1 MEKSQIGEIGQKRRS
16 LVVSGNA
23 LLCRRLINKEM
34 LVLAELGERE
44 KLKSSD
50 QKMIP
55 RKESEE
61 RSSLWKRG
69 RKVSDL

>member
-1 MEKSQIGEIGQKRRS
+1 MRKSDKKRRS

-23 LLCRRLINKEM
+23 LLCRLLINKEM
-34 LVLAELGERE
+34 LALGRVVRE
-44 KLKSSD
+44 KLKNSD
-50 QKMIP
+50 QKIIP

>member
-1 MEKSQIGEIGQKRRS
+1 MEKSRIEEIGQKRRS

-23 LLCRRLINKEM
+23 LLCRLLINKEM
-34 LVLAELGERE
+34 LVLAERRGERE
-44 KLKSSD
+44 IEKFRPENYSS
-50 QKMIP
+50 
-55 RKESEE
+55 EGSEE